1 MSSTLAE
8 RPVLIVE
15 DNRKTS
21 FLLSTYLAREGF
33 KTVLAYEGRQ
43 ALDLARQHDPIFTIL
58 DLLLPKVDG
67 WEVCEELR
75 RASDVPI
82 LILTG
87 RGDAHDRI
95 MGLKRGADDYVVKPF
110 SPREVVARVNAILRR
125 RRPDTPKAKS
135 LLSHDGLVLDMHKR
149 TVTLRGG
156 RVCVTSSEFTLL
168 QALMAAPGRIFLREE
183 LLNHLNPTGGVVDR
197 VIDVHI
203 GKLRQKVEEEP
214 AKPRYILS
222 SRGLGYEF
230 AESVGVV
237 QPAAPAGASK
247 RLSERSSA
255 DAIKRARVKHSVRD
269 VHLIRSSRASQ

>member
-95 MGLKRGADDYVVKPF
+95 MGLKRGADDYVVK
-110 SPREVVARVNAILRR
+110 
-125 RRPDTPKAKS
+125 
-135 LLSHDGLVLDMHKR
+135 
-149 TVTLRGG
+149 
-156 RVCVTSSEFTLL
+156 
-168 QALMAAPGRIFLREE
+168 
-183 LLNHLNPTGGVVDR
+183 
-197 VIDVHI
+197 
-203 GKLRQKVEEEP
+203 
-214 AKPRYILS
+214 
-222 SRGLGYEF
+222 
-230 AESVGVV
+230 
-237 QPAAPAGASK
+237 
-247 RLSERSSA
+247 
-255 DAIKRARVKHSVRD
+255 
-269 VHLIRSSRASQ
+269 